1 MGKLLKFPD
10 SYYKGQF
17 IDRSAIRITA
27 LEKRLGTIEQRISN
41 YQDDMNFINSCME
54 EDEHEMSELLKELAQ
69 IKGFAEEICE

>member
-1 MGKLLKFPD
+1 
-10 SYYKGQF
+10 
-17 IDRSAIRITA
+17 
-27 LEKRLGTIEQRISN
+27 LGTIEQRISN